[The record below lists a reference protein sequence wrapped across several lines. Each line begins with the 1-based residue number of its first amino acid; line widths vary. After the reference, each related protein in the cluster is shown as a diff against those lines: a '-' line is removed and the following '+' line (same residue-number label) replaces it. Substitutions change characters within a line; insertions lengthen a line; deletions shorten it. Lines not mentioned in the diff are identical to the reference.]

1 VSEEIA
7 LRLSRRPESFGRQVH
22 KDEQS
27 DPVYPK
33 RNRPSSKG
41 RGPLEYKPGQMAECD
56 KREDDAGNEQECLL
70 SHGVPPFQFIR
81 QAFGFTVG
89 ETVRG

>member
-7 LRLSRRPESFGRQVH
+7 LRLSRQPESLGRQVH
-22 KDEQS
+22 EDEQS

-33 RNRPSSKG
+33 RNRPSSKR

-56 KREDDAGNEQECLL
+56 KREDDAGNVQECLL
-70 SHGVPPFQFIR
+70 SHGGASVPQR
-81 QAFGFTVG
+81 VSSSLR
-89 ETVRG
+89 EL